1 VRFRA
6 RCRVGEE
13 SLTAPPKNPAGAS
26 VRPAL
31 ALPGM
36 SYSSW
41 VFSFHLIF
49 AAMLVGGLVMS
60 WVVVVAL
67 YSANAA
73 EQTLGLG
80 RVAMVG
86 TVAILL
92 GLLGTITLGI
102 WTAVLRPEL
111 RPWHGWA
118 IAAIVLWAIAT
129 VALLRSFAEY
139 GKPIAKAR
147 ELAAAGVTG
156 PSEELSALNRTT
168 TGLLLRAVSSLA
180 IVLIVIDMVYKPG
193 A

>member
-1 VRFRA
+1 
-6 RCRVGEE
+6 
-13 SLTAPPKNPAGAS
+13 
-26 VRPAL
+26 
-31 ALPGM
+31 M

-67 YSANAA
+67 YSAKAA

-139 GKPIAKAR
+139 GKPVAKAR

>member
-1 VRFRA
+1 
-6 RCRVGEE
+6 
-13 SLTAPPKNPAGAS
+13 
-26 VRPAL
+26 
-31 ALPGM
+31 M
-36 SYSSW
+36 SYSNW

-60 WVVVVAL
+60 WVVVAAL
-67 YSANAA
+67 YSAKAA

-92 GLLGTITLGI
+92 GLLGTITLGV
-102 WTAVLRPEL
+102 WTALLRPEL

-139 GKPIAKAR
+139 GKPVAKAR
-147 ELAAAGVTG
+147 ELAAAGMTG
-156 PSEELSALNRTT
+156 PNEELSALNRTR
-168 TGLLLRAVSSLA
+168 TGLLLRALSSVA